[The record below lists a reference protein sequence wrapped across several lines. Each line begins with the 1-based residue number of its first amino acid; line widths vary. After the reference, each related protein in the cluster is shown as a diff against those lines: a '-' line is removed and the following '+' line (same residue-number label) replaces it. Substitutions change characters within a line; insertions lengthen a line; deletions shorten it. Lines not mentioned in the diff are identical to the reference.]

1 VSFIIEAKVEALLAL
16 TDEAFDEAL
25 YTEEAEVIEAIGYG
39 RVYTPAATYAEGR
52 ASVIAYL
59 RERKVAVDGI
69 YGAKALFPLPGGL
82 TEYAF
87 IYEKGQA

>member
-16 TDEAFDEAL
+16 SDEEFEEAL
-25 YTEEAEVIEAIGYG
+25 YTEEAEVIGAIGYG
-39 RVYTPAATYAEGR
+39 RVYTPAASYAEGR
-52 ASVIAYL
+52 ASIVAYL
-59 RERKVAVDGI
+59 RERNVAVGI
-69 YGAKALFPLPGGL
+69 YGAKALFPLPGGK